1 MFLTY
6 TLRTEILL
14 FLNNFNIRRF
24 RPNDSL
30 SLLILL
36 PEKNL
41 LTNIIYVTLDIQT
54 YFYLTSRLIQTTA
67 KFKLRSVLALMIF
80 IIYVKGRY

>member
-67 KFKLRSVLALMIF
+67 KFRLRSVLALMIF